1 MSKSVALGVGG
12 GIATAAV
19 LNEANKAYE
28 RKQATLTG
36 IDGDCSS
43 IPCKDNLICYK
54 NICMYSLP
62 KNGCIKDSN
71 CLGMGQKCVNDI
83 CVETMSEE
91 EKEKQRE
98 KQRETNNNALMISGI
113 TLGVLV
119 LLSIIYFIYLKYK
132 G

>member
-12 GIATAAV
+12 GLATAAV

-28 RKQATLTG
+28 RNQATLTG

-54 NICMYSLP
+54 NICMSSLP
-62 KNGCIKDSN
+62 KDGCIKDSN

-91 EKEKQRE
+91 EKEK
-98 KQRETNNNALMISGI
+98 KANTGLIVFGI
-113 TLGVLV
+113 VMGVLV
-119 LLSIIYFIYLKYK
+119 LLSIILIIYLKFK

>member
-12 GIATAAV
+12 GIATAAA

-54 NICMYSLP
+54 NICMSSLP
-62 KNGCIKDSN
+62 KDGCIKDSN
-71 CLGMGQKCVNDI
+71 CRDIGQKCINDI

-91 EKEKQRE
+91 EKQKEIQRFKEKG
-98 KQRETNNNALMISGI
+98 NNALMIAGI
-113 TLGVLV
+113 TVGVLV
-119 LLSIIYFIYLKYK
+119 LLSIILFLYLKFK
-132 G
+132 A